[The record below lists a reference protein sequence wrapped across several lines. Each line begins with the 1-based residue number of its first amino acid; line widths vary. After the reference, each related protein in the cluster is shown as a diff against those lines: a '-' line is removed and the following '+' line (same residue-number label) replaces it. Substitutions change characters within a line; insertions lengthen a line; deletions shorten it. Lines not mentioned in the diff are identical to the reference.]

1 MLEEGASARIYI
13 CCLAN
18 GRLANGARSFAG
30 DFAPDSAANSAG
42 DFAPDFAADFAGL
55 FVGEFS
61 GEFVGNEVV
70 CVVRF
75 GKQKARGKALLET
88 AEVIFRSEDGALRL
102 KLAFADLKSASAA
115 DGELRLETAEGP
127 AIFQLGAN
135 ATKWCEKIL
144 HPKTR
149 LEKLGIKPN
158 AAVSLVGDFDADFLG
173 ELRSVTK
180 NVSVTGSNR
189 GKAGPGA
196 DVDAEWIFF
205 AADSSKDL
213 SQVGK
218 LAKGLKGAAALWVVY
233 PKGQK
238 QITENDVLAAGR
250 KCGLKDIKV
259 VGFSAPHTALKFVI
273 PVENR

>member
-1 MLEEGASARIYI
+1 
-13 CCLAN
+13 
-18 GRLANGARSFAG
+18 
-30 DFAPDSAANSAG
+30 
-42 DFAPDFAADFAGL
+42 
-55 FVGEFS
+55 
-61 GEFVGNEVV
+61 VGNEVI
-70 CVVRF
+70 CVVKF

-88 AEVIFRSEDGALRL
+88 SEVIFRSEDGALRL
-102 KLAFADLKSASAA
+102 KLPFSGLKSASAA

-135 ATKWCEKIL
+135 AAKWCEKIL

-149 LEKLGIKPN
+149 MEKLGIKPN
-158 AAVSLVGDFDADFLG
+158 AAVSLVGDFDSDFLA

-180 NVSVTGSNR
+180 NVSITGINK
-189 GKAGPGA
+189 GKAAP
-196 DVDAEWIFF
+196 DAEWTFF
-205 AADSSKDL
+205 SADTSKAL
-213 SQVGK
+213 SQVAK
-218 LAKGLKGAAALWVVY
+218 LAKSLKGAAALWIVY

-259 VGFSAPHTALKFVI
+259 VGFSPTHTALKFLI